1 MKVLNVSEA
10 EFKSLRNIES
20 NLVRFPGLIDSYE
33 FGTVVMN
40 GRRYT
45 SDVMV
50 FPERV
55 IDGWWRKEGHNL
67 CIEDIESVMKEE
79 PDIVIVG
86 TGVNRLMR
94 VPDQTRKYVE
104 SKGANLVV
112 ESTGRACD
120 IYNQVSEKAKVVA
133 ALHLTC

>member
-1 MKVLNVSEA
+1 M
-10 EFKSLRNIES
+10 
-20 NLVRFPGLIDSYE
+20 IDAYE
-33 FGTVVMN
+33 FGRIVIN
-40 GRRYT
+40 GKDYT
-45 SDVMV
+45 NDVII
-50 FPERV
+50 FPDRV
-55 IDGWWRKEGHNL
+55 DDSWWRKEGHNL

-104 SKGANLVV
+104 SKGVNLVV
-112 ESTGRACD
+112 EPTGRACD